1 MSNLSS
7 MCLRACKGDN
17 LLNLDCVTFTL
28 RQDFILLRGGSRTAA
43 IFKME
48 HFQLL
53 TIITKYSILDV
64 AAVQDPPLLL
74 ATEKD
79 LFGVTIVAGLTH

>member
-7 MCLRACKGDN
+7 MSLRACKGDN
-17 LLNLDCVTFTL
+17 LLNLDCVTVTL

-48 HFQLL
+48 HFQSL